1 MVGRGF
7 GVVGERKDRGL
18 LTVEPI
24 DVDKCY
30 RLMRLCTMSI
40 CLVVGGV
47 ALVFCLIQW
56 IIINMNSSSI
66 TSCTT
71 KLLSTI
77 NLNTRI
83 NLLTR

>member
-30 RLMRLCTMSI
+30 RLMWMWLCIMSI

-56 IIINMNSSSI
+56 IIIN
-66 TSCTT
+66 TCKAHHET
-71 KLLSTI
+71 LLSTI
-77 NLNTRI
+77 NLITRI

>member
-1 MVGRGF
+1 
-7 GVVGERKDRGL
+7 
-18 LTVEPI
+18 
-24 DVDKCY
+24 
-30 RLMRLCTMSI
+30 MSI

-56 IIINMNSSSI
+56 IIINMN
-66 TSCTT
+66 TPSCTM

-77 NLNTRI
+77 KLITRI